1 MGEGLFHGGFTTIHG
16 EIQVLPLARIQW
28 ERGLGVRELLNA
40 KKVNEINKSSSLQPS
55 VGAKTSVD

>member
-1 MGEGLFHGGFTTIHG
+1 MVVLPQFMVKNGR
-16 EIQVLPLARIQW
+16 LPLARVQW

-55 VGAKTSVD
+55 VGTKTSVD